1 MPHCPCFKP
10 ASPEASLGD
19 DPHPHPSTEGVASS
33 TFNLSRELAHAFRTP
48 SNNDRHSRLLE
59 IDPTPENLE
68 LFLSQE
74 LKPNKERV
82 QEALRDAKQTTLTQL
97 VSTYFP
103 HSEDATR
110 LCLNLYQNVH
120 SARFHLYT
128 PLLELFRG
136 NPAIDESFCN
146 LAFDVFLKLDT
157 FENPFSSPES
167 LSFQDTKLCINQ
179 LKDKL
184 DTRLRKSKSRVR
196 HLHYATAGSALCFV
210 TAVVAVAASAVVIAY
225 HAFPTLVVVAGP
237 LCSPYLP
244 HSFKKKELTNISQLN
259 AAAKGA
265 FVLSIDLDTIDCLV
279 SRLHMGIRNDKLLI
293 RLGLERGRD
302 MYSIQ
307 EFVKQLR
314 KSHVNQTHQL
324 EVLVAHMCRWF
335 GNVNKFRSLLL
346 NEILTPRT

>member
-1 MPHCPCFKP
+1 MPHCPCFMP
-10 ASPEASLGD
+10 ASQEASLGD
-19 DPHPHPSTEGVASS
+19 DSHPHPSTEGVASS
-33 TFNLSRELAHAFRTP
+33 TFNLSRELAHAFQTP
-48 SNNDRHSRLLE
+48 SNNDRRSRLLE

-82 QEALRDAKQTTLTQL
+82 QEALKDAKQTPLTQL
-97 VSTYFP
+97 VSTYFQ

-128 PLLELFRG
+128 PLLELFSG
-136 NPAIDESFCN
+136 DPAIDESFCN

-167 LSFQDTKLCINQ
+167 FSFRDIKLCINQ

-184 DTRLRKSKSRVR
+184 DTRLCKSKSRVR
-196 HLHYATAGSALCFV
+196 HLHYATAGSALCLV
-210 TAVVAVAASAVVIAY
+210 TAVTASAVVIAY
-225 HAFPTLVVVAGP
+225 HALPTLLVVAGP

-244 HSFKKKELTNISQLN
+244 LSFKRKELTNISQLN

-265 FVLSIDLDTIDCLV
+265 FVLNIDLDTIDCLV
-279 SRLHMGIRNDKLLI
+279 SRLHMGIKNDKLLI

-324 EVLVAHMCRWF
+324 DVLVAHICRSF
-335 GNVNKFRSLLL
+335 SNVNKFRSLLL
-346 NEILTPRT
+346 NEILTPRA

>member
-196 HLHYATAGSALCFV
+196 HLHYATAG
-210 TAVVAVAASAVVIAY
+210 
-225 HAFPTLVVVAGP
+225 P

>member
-184 DTRLRKSKSRVR
+184 DTRLR
-196 HLHYATAGSALCFV
+196 
-210 TAVVAVAASAVVIAY
+210 
-225 HAFPTLVVVAGP
+225 P

-335 GNVNKFRSLLL
+335 GFSHLENKLLPSLSQS
-346 NEILTPRT
+346 NQDHQGQWFF